1 MSVLLIPNPTK
12 DTGLAVTRQAA
23 AVLAGLGVPV
33 LMPQPFANEFGSA
46 GLTGVHFLPEADA
59 YRAADQVVTIGGDG
73 TLLRAGLSCMK
84 HGKPVLGVNLGRT
97 GFLATCEVGE
107 LTAKLKR
114 LAAGEFTLAS
124 RRLLHAEAPAHGWQ
138 ADAINDLVVFGQTR
152 LHPMDYK
159 VYCDGALVGSYRS
172 DGMILATP
180 TGSTAYSFSAGG
192 PILDAAADVLVLTP
206 VCAHNV
212 HAAPLVFAADRHL
225 KIIADAENRD
235 GSFACADSS
244 AQCDLLTRLHPM
256 DYKVYC
262 DGALVGSYR
271 SDGMILATPTGSTAY
286 SFSAGGPIL
295 DAAADVLVLTPVCA
309 HNVHAAPLV
318 FAADRHLKIIADAEN
333 RDGSFACAD
342 SSAQCDLL
350 PGESL
355 LVTGC
360 GQRLRLIAFDDAEQF
375 HAIENK
381 LMRR

>member
-84 HGKPVLGVNLGRT
+84 HGKPVLGVNLG
-97 GFLATCEVGE
+97 
-107 LTAKLKR
+107 
-114 LAAGEFTLAS
+114 

-235 GSFACADSS
+235 GSF
-244 AQCDLLTRLHPM
+244 
-256 DYKVYC
+256 V
-262 DGALVGSYR
+262 
-271 SDGMILATPTGSTAY
+271 
-286 SFSAGGPIL
+286 
-295 DAAADVLVLTPVCA
+295 
-309 HNVHAAPLV
+309 
-318 FAADRHLKIIADAEN
+318 
-333 RDGSFACAD
+333 CAD

>member
-46 GLTGVHFLPEADA
+46 GLTGVQFLPEADA

-114 LAAGEFTLAS
+114 LAAGEFTLAN

-159 VYCDGALVGSYRS
+159 VYCDGAFVGSYRS

-212 HAAPLVFAADRHL
+212 HA
-225 KIIADAENRD
+225 
-235 GSFACADSS
+235 
-244 AQCDLLTRLHPM
+244 
-256 DYKVYC
+256 
-262 DGALVGSYR
+262 
-271 SDGMILATPTGSTAY
+271 
-286 SFSAGGPIL
+286 
-295 DAAADVLVLTPVCA
+295 
-309 HNVHAAPLV
+309 
-318 FAADRHLKIIADAEN
+318 DAEN

-350 PGESL
+350 PGEIL

>member
-1 MSVLLIPNPTK
+1 
-12 DTGLAVTRQAA
+12 
-23 AVLAGLGVPV
+23 
-33 LMPQPFANEFGSA
+33 
-46 GLTGVHFLPEADA
+46 
-59 YRAADQVVTIGGDG
+59 
-73 TLLRAGLSCMK
+73 MK

-114 LAAGEFTLAS
+114 LAAGEFTLAN

-172 DGMILATP
+172 DGHDSGNTDGLYRVLIL
-180 TGSTAYSFSAGG
+180 GG
-192 PILDAAADVLVLTP
+192 
-206 VCAHNV
+206 
-212 HAAPLVFAADRHL
+212 R
-225 KIIADAENRD
+225 
-235 GSFACADSS
+235 ADSG
-244 AQCDLLTRLHPM
+244 RRR
-256 DYKVYC
+256 
-262 DGALVGSYR
+262 GR
-271 SDGMILATPTGSTAY
+271 
-286 SFSAGGPIL
+286 
-295 DAAADVLVLTPVCA
+295 LVLTPVCA